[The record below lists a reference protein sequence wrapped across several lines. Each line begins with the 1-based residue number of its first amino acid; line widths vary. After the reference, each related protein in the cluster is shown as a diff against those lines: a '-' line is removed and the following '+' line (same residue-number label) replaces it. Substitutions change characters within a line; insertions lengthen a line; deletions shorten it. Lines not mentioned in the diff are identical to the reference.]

1 MVRRRS
7 GTTCESQ
14 ISREIAARTSDA
26 QNCAVSEGFGN
37 SVANLV
43 VREVIYTGSGFVQD
57 QYLGVDDQ
65 GAGKRDERT
74 LADAKIRPFRV
85 DNRV

>member
-1 MVRRRS
+1 
-7 GTTCESQ
+7 
-14 ISREIAARTSDA
+14 
-26 QNCAVSEGFGN
+26 
-37 SVANLV
+37 V